1 MNDAWNFANTDTSF
15 YFLGARFV
23 MFIDI
28 RGLKTNVY
36 CDALLSSKPLLSLDM
51 NYRDTERYVRKNKEI
66 RMMLI
71 GQTL

>member
-1 MNDAWNFANTDTSF
+1 MNEAWNFANTNTSF
-15 YFLGARFV
+15 NFLGARFV

-28 RGLKTNVY
+28 RGLNTNVY
-36 CDALLSSKPLLSLDM
+36 CDALPSSKPLLSLDM
-51 NYRDTERYVRKNKEI
+51 NYRDTEKYVRKNKEI